1 MNKYKFSL
9 PSYTK
14 IILVLLLTYTFP
26 VFGKIIK
33 FSNSPRLSIEL
44 NTIYND
50 NIFLF
55 SDAYI
60 NDFKNQINAY
70 RFPFS
75 TYDDLITNINLS
87 LRIPYSRTS
96 NISLYYKQYL
106 YALNSEKS
114 YQIVSTTIN
123 QRISKPVNLKAS
135 YLYLPRYLIRYYRDP
150 LGSST
155 KYIGC
160 TFTEHLF
167 TIGFDY
173 SIKNVKLSPF
183 VRYEID
189 NYKKNFNFYNS
200 KAIRFGA
207 DVNWT
212 ISKIMA
218 INLRFE
224 SKQNKAKGPI
234 PDISYNDNN
243 GSVQFETRIPNYEK
257 LGLNLGADYSKR
269 SFTTLNS
276 ATIDPYHKDR
286 IDGKFSFLGS
296 LIYRFSNKLQVILD
310 YEHEIRKVSS
320 TSLIYIEDIKDYT
333 NRRLSLGF
341 KINSIRI
348 IEGE

>member
-135 YLYLPRYLIRYYRDP
+135 YLYLP
-150 LGSST
+150 
-155 KYIGC
+155 
-160 TFTEHLF
+160 
-167 TIGFDY
+167 
-173 SIKNVKLSPF
+173 
-183 VRYEID
+183 
-189 NYKKNFNFYNS
+189 
-200 KAIRFGA
+200 
-207 DVNWT
+207 
-212 ISKIMA
+212 
-218 INLRFE
+218 
-224 SKQNKAKGPI
+224 
-234 PDISYNDNN
+234 
-243 GSVQFETRIPNYEK
+243 
-257 LGLNLGADYSKR
+257 
-269 SFTTLNS
+269 
-276 ATIDPYHKDR
+276 
-286 IDGKFSFLGS
+286 
-296 LIYRFSNKLQVILD
+296 
-310 YEHEIRKVSS
+310 
-320 TSLIYIEDIKDYT
+320 
-333 NRRLSLGF
+333 
-341 KINSIRI
+341 
-348 IEGE
+348 